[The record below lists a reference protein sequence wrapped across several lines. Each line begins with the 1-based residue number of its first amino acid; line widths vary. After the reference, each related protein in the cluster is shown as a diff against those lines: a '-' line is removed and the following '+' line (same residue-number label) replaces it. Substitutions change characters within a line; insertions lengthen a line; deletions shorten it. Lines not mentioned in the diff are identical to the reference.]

1 MVPPFLPS
9 YKNTARSLV
18 WAVSLRKIGSPL
30 LNFIMFPL
38 YTVARVVVV
47 TFDEN
52 EEEKL
57 NELLHFLSAKKYSEM
72 PDKQNRVLDYG
83 ALKINAEYRSVESN
97 GELVQLTNYEFEI
110 LYLLAKNPGRIFS
123 KEQIYTQVWKEPY
136 YGAEDNVMGIIR
148 RIRKK
153 IEPDSAKPRYI
164 LNVWGMGYKFNGE
177 LMK

>member
-1 MVPPFLPS
+1 M
-9 YKNTARSLV
+9 
-18 WAVSLRKIGSPL
+18 G
-30 LNFIMFPL
+30 
-38 YTVARVVVV
+38 RVVVV

-83 ALKINAEYRSVESN
+83 ALKIN
-97 GELVQLTNYEFEI
+97 ELVQLTNYEFEI